1 MIRDVLVCKLTVMC
15 NYHRAWLI
23 TVVKRVTNSTE
34 QTKVSSLHSSM
45 RPSGWGQSVGIP
57 WGDKSLGKNG
67 YIG

>member
-1 MIRDVLVCKLTVMC
+1 MNVNADDHVASKGPNNYLMHRCTLV
-15 NYHRAWLI
+15 H
-23 TVVKRVTNSTE
+23 TE